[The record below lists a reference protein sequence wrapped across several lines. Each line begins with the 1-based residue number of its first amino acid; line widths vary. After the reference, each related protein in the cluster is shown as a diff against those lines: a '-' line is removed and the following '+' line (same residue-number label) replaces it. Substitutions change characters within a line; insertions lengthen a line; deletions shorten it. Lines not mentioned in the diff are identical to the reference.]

1 MLKLMNTLTCNDK
14 FAKEKTLIDEID
26 KQKLY
31 YIISMDAAA
40 DVVEH

>member
-1 MLKLMNTLTCNDK
+1 MLMNTITCNDT
-14 FAKEKTLIDEID
+14 FAREETMIDEID